1 MQIQSGRHCMALLKR
16 VLQQLHREHYTW
28 EWLPK
33 HKLCKG
39 QIGVTNSRQLPLI
52 NHKRKAILRIKPK
65 ENNSWCLLFLWWHLQ
80 QNIFST
86 TLIVPHYLAVLWH
99 VLRKKSTA
107 GQVLHQSNINILK
120 IAHWHN
126 GRLSKKKIRSKSM
139 SKQYE
144 KKRKNTSR
152 NIKSSGKNVII
163 HDRKPWTPP
172 LFNFKKSL
180 TFMEPF
186 IYFVSIFI
194 FDII

>member
-16 VLQQLHREHYTW
+16 VLQRLHREHYTG

-39 QIGVTNSRQLPLI
+39 QIGVTNAWQPPLI

-65 ENNSWCLLFLWWHLQ
+65 ENNSWCLLFVMTPPTEHFQHNPNCTPLSGCALTC
-80 QNIFST
+80 FKK
-86 TLIVPHYLAVLWH
+86 
-99 VLRKKSTA
+99 KKSTA

-126 GRLSKKKIRSKSM
+126 GRLSKKKTRSKSM

-144 KKRKNTSR
+144 KKKE
-152 NIKSSGKNVII
+152 K
-163 HDRKPWTPP
+163 H
-172 LFNFKKSL
+172 
-180 TFMEPF
+180 
-186 IYFVSIFI
+186 
-194 FDII
+194 

>member
-1 MQIQSGRHCMALLKR
+1 
-16 VLQQLHREHYTW
+16 
-28 EWLPK
+28 
-33 HKLCKG
+33 
-39 QIGVTNSRQLPLI
+39 
-52 NHKRKAILRIKPK
+52 
-65 ENNSWCLLFLWWHLQ
+65 
-80 QNIFST
+80 
-86 TLIVPHYLAVLWH
+86 
-99 VLRKKSTA
+99 
-107 GQVLHQSNINILK
+107 
-120 IAHWHN
+120 
-126 GRLSKKKIRSKSM
+126 M

-144 KKRKNTSR
+144 KKKKNTSR